1 MVSVSISTLHALFLN
16 YPSVSTD
23 SRHITAGSL
32 FFALRGTQFNGN
44 LFAAEALSQG
54 AAYAIVDE
62 DLPDPSDPRII
73 RVGNVLETLQQLA
86 RFHRQ
91 QSRIPVLGITG
102 SNGKTTSKEL
112 ISRVLDCKYRIIA
125 TGGNLNN
132 HIGVPLTL
140 LCISKDTEMAVVEMG
155 ANHPGEIGM
164 LCSLALPDAGMIT
177 NIGKA
182 HLEGFG
188 GIEGIIR
195 TKKALYDSVKAKGGS
210 LFVNADD
217 PLLMELTK
225 DYPGRITYGSGR
237 QTYCRFSPED
247 NGPFAAVMFA
257 TGSEKHLV
265 RSRLI
270 GSYNLA
276 NLMAAITVGLHYG
289 VEADM
294 IASAIETYEPCNQ
307 RSQFIQTARNRVVMD
322 AYNANPASMKASL
335 ESFSWMP
342 AEHKMVILGDMLELG
357 DYAEEEHLQII
368 RWLENRAG
376 WKVMLTG
383 PSFSAAGR
391 QAGFQV
397 FRDAASLRDYLF
409 QYPVRDHTIL
419 IKGSRGI
426 RLELVLEA
434 L

>member
-1 MVSVSISTLHALFLN
+1 MVSVPLSTLHALFLN

-23 SRHITAGSL
+23 SRHIHPGSL
-32 FFALRGTQFNGN
+32 FFAFRGTHFNGN
-44 LFAAEALSQG
+44 LFAAEALEKG

-62 DLPDPSDPRII
+62 NVPNPEDKRII
-73 RVGNVLETLQQLA
+73 RVANVLETLQQMA

-91 QSRIPVLGITG
+91 QSLIPLLGITG

-112 ISRVLDCKYRIIA
+112 ISAVLGCKYQLVA
-125 TGGNLNN
+125 TEGNLNN

-140 LCISKDTEMAVVEMG
+140 LRIGRDTEMAVVEMG

-164 LCSLALPDAGMIT
+164 LCNLALPDAGLIT

-188 GIEGIIR
+188 GIDGIIR
-195 TKKALYDSVKAKGGS
+195 TKKALYDSVKEKGGNF
-210 LFVNADD
+210 FVNADD

-225 DYPGRITYGSGR
+225 DYPGRITYGNGR
-237 QTYCRFSPED
+237 QTYCRFMPEAY
-247 NGPFAAVMFA
+247 GPFAAVTFSTA
-257 TGSEKHLV
+257 NETHLV

-270 GSYNLA
+270 GQYNLA
-276 NLMAAITVGLHYG
+276 NLMAAITIGLHYG
-289 VEADM
+289 VEAAA
-294 IASAIETYEPCNQ
+294 IAAALETYEPCNQ
-307 RSQFIQTARNRVVMD
+307 RSQFIQTSRNSVIMD

-335 ESFSWMP
+335 ESFAGIA
-342 AEHKMVILGDMLELG
+342 AENKMLILGDMLELG
-357 DYAEEEHLQII
+357 DHAEEEHRQII
-368 RWLENRAG
+368 RWLEERAG
-376 WKVMLTG
+376 WKVLLAG
-383 PSFSAAGR
+383 PVFSAAAKR
-391 QAGFQV
+391 AGFQT
-397 FRDAASLRDYLF
+397 FRDAASVRDYLF

-426 RLELVLEA
+426 KLETVLEA